1 MSKQDQTIY
10 SFKDDRFN
18 AGGDFNFDL
27 SSRPNQDQVVVDSF
41 FPSLNDIPPS
51 PILPNQTIAS
61 DFGKT
66 IINNDFYHEDD
77 PVVIESTKRK
87 DVAKESSLIETSYSN
102 IYSIISLLNEH
113 VISHPFVVIRRQ
125 AQVNNRSNAL
135 HLTPFTIVPYMIR
148 LQQKQ
153 GISTFFKGL
162 PSVLINYVILIGSE
176 SFLYNN
182 LQFPIEYSFDSI
194 AGLFSFRF
202 IQHLTLKGLSILFVT
217 PFICT
222 SSVETVQ
229 SLIVGELPYPLEH
242 IKEGFLRILHS
253 KKDRKLPF
261 YLLAGPSIAYH
272 LCYYVIFSIIRENL
286 LQYFNDYKSKP
297 DLESIILTK
306 QKLIQSNYL
315 DDESK
320 SKIYAEEY
328 KKLQKSTQQDEK
340 SIINDLKC
348 SLIAHF
354 LTDTI
359 TYPFQ
364 NVLYRI
370 FLQGTRTLID
380 NVDGRTACH

>member
-1 MSKQDQTIY
+1 M
-10 SFKDDRFN
+10 
-18 AGGDFNFDL
+18 
-27 SSRPNQDQVVVDSF
+27 
-41 FPSLNDIPPS
+41 
-51 PILPNQTIAS
+51 
-61 DFGKT
+61 
-66 IINNDFYHEDD
+66 
-77 PVVIESTKRK
+77 
-87 DVAKESSLIETSYSN
+87 
-102 IYSIISLLNEH
+102 
-113 VISHPFVVIRRQ
+113 
-125 AQVNNRSNAL
+125 
-135 HLTPFTIVPYMIR
+135 
-148 LQQKQ
+148 
-153 GISTFFKGL
+153 
-162 PSVLINYVILIGSE
+162 
-176 SFLYNN
+176 
-182 LQFPIEYSFDSI
+182 
-194 AGLFSFRF
+194 
-202 IQHLTLKGLSILFVT
+202 KGLSILFVT

-380 NVDGRTACH
+380 NVDGRTAVTPLITNYDSASDCYKSIVSLEGTSGLFKGFGALILQYTVQASIIHLATCVVDLLFGKR